1 MRDSPFLTNN
11 KIYEVYAW
19 FIDEWFIEE
28 WFMYLSEGQADG
40 AITRLAPMN
49 VRL

>member
-19 FIDEWFIEE
+19 FIDEWFK
-28 WFMYLSEGQADG
+28 YLSEGQADG